1 MAAIVECKPDS
12 VEVTTRQRI
21 YQIIERNPGCH
32 LRELK
37 KRAGVSSMG
46 NLEYH
51 LDYLELHELV
61 TTRPNGHYKR
71 YYITRVRV
79 RNKQLVGLLRQE
91 VPRRIAVFLLLNP
104 DATHKQIG
112 QQFTISP
119 STLSFHLKKMV
130 QREVLSRR
138 KEGRT
143 THFRVNEPEDVART
157 LITYRPTFL
166 DKVVDRFAEV
176 WG

>member
-1 MAAIVECKPDS
+1 MVEDKAP
-12 VEVTTRQRI
+12 EPELTTRQQI
-21 YQIIERNPGCH
+21 YRTIELNPGCH

-37 KRAGVSSMG
+37 KRVGVSSMG

-51 LDYLELHELV
+51 LDYLERRELV
-61 TTRPNGHYKR
+61 LTRPNGHYKR
-71 YYITRVRV
+71 YYITRERV
-79 RNKQLVGLLRQE
+79 RGKHIVGLLRQE
-91 VPRRIAVFLLLNP
+91 VPRRITVFLLLNP
-104 DATHKQIG
+104 GASHKEIG
-112 QQFTISP
+112 KQFTLSP

-130 QREVLSRR
+130 QRGLLSRE

-143 THFRVNEPEDVART
+143 VHYEVLEPDDVAQV
-157 LITYRPTFL
+157 LISYRPTFL